1 MGCRWRGSLR
11 EFTGTRGGV
20 DVQVRVTVT
29 CANNQVSRENS
40 PMESRGVKIEAFRLI
55 FPIDP
60 RPDGVL
66 ISYLLNKRRFIVL
79 NSISPVEPLWLCQS
93 CERSARGALFYSQ
106 IWINRSVRG
115 ELAYPNEN
123 RGQWRGESP
132 TILFLFHRNERSI
145 SHNRGKYDCNSASLG
160 TSWSQLTLA

>member
-1 MGCRWRGSLR
+1 MATRAIFTRRDRAEKKFINIWLSCERETGSQMGCRWRGSLR
-11 EFTGTRGGV
+11 EFTGTGTRGGV

-55 FPIDP
+55 FPIGQ
-60 RPDGVL
+60 RPDSVL

-79 NSISPVEPLWLCQS
+79 NSISSVEPLWLCQS

-106 IWINRSVRG
+106 I
-115 ELAYPNEN
+115 
-123 RGQWRGESP
+123 
-132 TILFLFHRNERSI
+132 
-145 SHNRGKYDCNSASLG
+145 
-160 TSWSQLTLA
+160 